1 MRLPG
6 KTLSTQVVTSMPIPK
21 HKKMNYFLR
30 HWQLY
35 SMIAPGLLFFVIFK
49 YIPLFG
55 SVIAFQNFN
64 VFFGVF
70 ESPWVGLQHFVDLF
84 TFPDLI
90 QILRNTL
97 IISFYQLVFG
107 FPAPII
113 LALLLNEVR
122 KMAFKRTIQT
132 VVYLPHFLSWVIVGG
147 LVLNFL
153 SPHSGLLNS
162 VLQELGG
169 KPIYFMM
176 DPKYFRTIV
185 VTSGIWKDVGWG
197 TIIYLAAMASIDKQL
212 YEAAQVDGAGRFRQA
227 MNITVPAL
235 LPTIM
240 VLLLLQISGILDLG
254 FEQIYILLNPMVTNV
269 GDVFDTF
276 IYRVGLVGGQ
286 FSYTTAIGLFKS
298 IVSFILIVGAN
309 KLSKKLTGSSIY

>member
-1 MRLPG
+1 
-6 KTLSTQVVTSMPIPK
+6 
-21 HKKMNYFLR
+21 
-30 HWQLY
+30 
-35 SMIAPGLLFFVIFK
+35 MIAPGLLFFVIFK

-70 ESPWVGLQHFVDLF
+70 KSPWVGLQHFVDLF

-90 QILRNTL
+90 HILRNTL
-97 IISFYQLVFG
+97 IISFYQLLFG
-107 FPAPII
+107 FPAPIL
-113 LALLLNEVR
+113 LALLLNEIR

-132 VVYLPHFLSWVIVGG
+132 IVYLPHFLSWVIVGG

-162 VLQELGG
+162 VIQELGG

-212 YEAAQVDGAGRFRQA
+212 YEAAEVDGAGRFRQA
-227 MNITVPAL
+227 VNITLPAL